1 MNMFRVLLSGL
12 LLAGMLAAGCT
23 TDQPIL
29 TNQRKARL
37 EGATLYN
44 RADYENAV
52 GAFRN
57 AVKSDPRDYRSFF
70 YMGLTY
76 ERLGNFQQA
85 VQGYKSA
92 LKVMRETPAGRD
104 DRDFRQIT
112 MNALAGCIAKHDDN
126 HLEQELLT
134 KQAADMKL
142 DSHQRG
148 ESYFLLAKVQ
158 RYRGDADSALISYY
172 KASEIDRDDFWV
184 QKEAG
189 LYLLQ
194 MGKVKTAV
202 KPVQRA
208 NQLGARDT
216 EVIAAM
222 RQLKLELPPSLTEG
236 QNTMKPVLQPREMP
250 AVELKAG
257 DTAPNVP
264 DQLPVD

>member
-1 MNMFRVLLSGL
+1 MNMLRVLLSGL

-23 TDQPIL
+23 TDQPIF
-29 TNQRKARL
+29 TNQRKARI

-44 RADYENAV
+44 RGDYENAV

-57 AVKSDPRDYRSFF
+57 AAKTDPRDYRSFC

-85 VQGYKSA
+85 VQAYKSA
-92 LKVMRETPAGRD
+92 LQVMQSLIAGRD
-104 DRDFRQIT
+104 DTDFRQIT
-112 MNALAGCIAKHDDN
+112 MNLLAGCIAKHDDN
-126 HLEQELLT
+126 HLEQELLA
-134 KQAADMKL
+134 KQATDMKL
-142 DSHQRG
+142 DSHRRG

-172 KASEIDRDDFWV
+172 KASEIDRDDFWI

-208 NQLGARDT
+208 NEIGARDT

-222 RQLKLELPPSLTEG
+222 RQLKLDVPPSLTEG
-236 QNTMKPVLQPREMP
+236 HNGMQPMMEPRQLP
-250 AVELKAG
+250 AVDLKAG
-257 DTAPNVP
+257 DTAPNPP
-264 DQLPVD
+264 DRLPLD

>member
-1 MNMFRVLLSGL
+1 MSLLRVLLSGL

-29 TNQRKARL
+29 TNQRKARI

-44 RADYENAV
+44 RGDYENAV

-57 AVKSDPRDYRSFF
+57 AVKSDPRDYRSFY

-104 DRDFRQIT
+104 DADFRQIT
-112 MNALAGCIAKHDDN
+112 MNALAGCISKHDDN
-126 HLEQELLT
+126 HLEQDLLA
-134 KQAADMKL
+134 KQAVDMKL
-142 DSHQRG
+142 DSRERG
-148 ESYFLLAKVQ
+148 ASYFLLAKIQ

-172 KASEIDRDDFWV
+172 KGSEIDRDDFWL
-184 QKEAG
+184 QKESG
-189 LYLLQ
+189 LYMLQ
-194 MGKVKTAV
+194 LGKPKTAV
-202 KPVQRA
+202 KPIQRA
-208 NQLGARDT
+208 NELGSRDT

-236 QNTMKPVLQPREMP
+236 HNSMKPMLEPRQMP
-250 AVELKAG
+250 AVDLKAG
-257 DTAPNVP
+257 DAAPSLP
-264 DQLPVD
+264 DRLPAD